1 MTPTAITVNQLLN
14 TLDEEDY
21 GKAVSY
27 IQFLSESRRR
37 TKAKKATEVL
47 DEIQSILDGDTGWK
61 SEEEMLADM
70 AQFRKEHLR
79 L

>member
-1 MTPTAITVNQLLN
+1 MTPTEITVNQLLN
-14 TLDEEDY
+14 NLDEEDY

-37 TKAKKATEVL
+37 SNARKATEVL
-47 DEIQSILDGDTGWK
+47 DEIQSILDGDTGWE
-61 SEEEMLADM
+61 SEEEMFADM
-70 AQFRKEHLR
+70 AQYRREHLG